1 MAEIMSEEGFK
12 AILAEIQYLE
22 SVERPKASQAI
33 AEARDKGDLSENA
46 EYDAAKDAQGKLEA
60 RIALLKDKVANARI
74 IDATK
79 LSTEKIQIMSKV
91 RLLNHKLKKEVTY
104 TIVSESEANF
114 MEGKISVATPIAK
127 ALLNHKVGDI
137 VEVRV
142 PAGVQ
147 QLEVLDISLQTT
159 LSFTI
164 MTIFSRIV
172 AGEIPSYKV
181 AEDDQF
187 YAFLDISPV
196 AKGHTLVIP
205 KQEVD
210 YIFDESDEQ
219 LSAHIVFAKRVAA
232 AIKKAIPCVKV
243 GMCVMGLEVPHAHI
257 HLIPMQ
263 TEGDMNFRKEH
274 LKLDAEE
281 MKAICEK
288 IAANFE

>member
-114 MEGKISVATPIAK
+114 IGGKISVATPIAK

-147 QLEVLDISLQTT
+147 QLEVLDISL
-159 LSFTI
+159 
-164 MTIFSRIV
+164 
-172 AGEIPSYKV
+172 
-181 AEDDQF
+181 
-187 YAFLDISPV
+187 
-196 AKGHTLVIP
+196 
-205 KQEVD
+205 
-210 YIFDESDEQ
+210 
-219 LSAHIVFAKRVAA
+219 
-232 AIKKAIPCVKV
+232 
-243 GMCVMGLEVPHAHI
+243 
-257 HLIPMQ
+257 
-263 TEGDMNFRKEH
+263 
-274 LKLDAEE
+274 
-281 MKAICEK
+281 
-288 IAANFE
+288 

>member
-114 MEGKISVATPIAK
+114 LEGKISVATPIA
-127 ALLNHKVGDI
+127 
-137 VEVRV
+137 
-142 PAGVQ
+142 
-147 QLEVLDISLQTT
+147 
-159 LSFTI
+159 
-164 MTIFSRIV
+164 
-172 AGEIPSYKV
+172 
-181 AEDDQF
+181 
-187 YAFLDISPV
+187 
-196 AKGHTLVIP
+196 
-205 KQEVD
+205 
-210 YIFDESDEQ
+210 
-219 LSAHIVFAKRVAA
+219 
-232 AIKKAIPCVKV
+232 
-243 GMCVMGLEVPHAHI
+243 
-257 HLIPMQ
+257 
-263 TEGDMNFRKEH
+263 
-274 LKLDAEE
+274 
-281 MKAICEK
+281 
-288 IAANFE
+288 